1 MQRFFNLLLPFLLS
15 ANLANAQLFVDTNYT
30 VEQMVFGFFNNNG
43 VSISN
48 LNYTGAPAALAFFEG
63 SQSNIGLNAGLL
75 ITTGNAENA
84 IGPNDTESSTGN
96 LQVPGTSYLDALI
109 PGYTTFDA
117 SVIELDLVPT
127 TDTLCFRYVFVFEFL
142 ANS

>member
-63 SQSNIGLNAGLL
+63 SQSNRFHEYQIQIRWNINVYAY
-75 ITTGNAENA
+75 
-84 IGPNDTESSTGN
+84 
-96 LQVPGTSYLDALI
+96 Q
-109 PGYTTFDA
+109 
-117 SVIELDLVPT
+117 
-127 TDTLCFRYVFVFEFL
+127 
-142 ANS
+142 